1 MFTARSTFR
10 PTVVSVLACAL
21 LAFATSSAAAQQDLR
36 SPDARD
42 AASSPSITATPAQG
56 QDLRSPD
63 ARDAALPAPSSTVP
77 EPQPIVQTPAAKVAD
92 DSNGVDWM
100 ALSLGI
106 AGSLLAVGAVVAVT
120 ARSRRRQRPA
130 VTA

>member
-21 LAFATSSAAAQQDLR
+21 LVFATSSAAAQQDLR

-42 AASSPSITATPAQG
+42 AASVTATPAQG

-63 ARDAALPAPSSTVP
+63 ARDAALPAPSSKAP
-77 EPQPIVQTPAAKVAD
+77 EPQPIVQTPAAKVPD
-92 DSNGVDWM
+92 SSNGVDWM
-100 ALSLGI
+100 AIALGI
-106 AGSLLAVGAVVAVT
+106 AGSLLVVGAVVAVT
-120 ARSRRRQRPA
+120 ARSRRRDRPA
-130 VTA
+130 VIA